1 MQVHT
6 FSSRDFTRD
15 VSAAKRAA
23 SAGPV
28 FITDRGRPAFA
39 LLTIDD
45 YYRMAGQGEPS
56 LLDLMDGIAGGEGI
70 EFEPPRLTMQS
81 RAASLE

>member
-1 MQVHT
+1 MSVHT

-23 SAGPV
+23 ANGPV

-39 LLTIDD
+39 LLQIKD
-45 YYRMAGQGEPS
+45 YNRLAGKSEQS
-56 LLDLMDGIAGGEGI
+56 LLDLMDSIPGGENI
-70 EFEPPRLTMQS
+70 DFDPPKLNMDFKPAEFD
-81 RAASLE
+81 